1 MAHVTHSDADTIHAL
16 TVLEAPQVHD
26 EELPASMQ
34 LATFFFDFD
43 PFLCLAYS
51 DEMHTELRKIRPHA
65 SFFAQLDAFV
75 GQLPADEEV
84 DEDEDQ
90 DQEQVQVQE
99 EQKYRE
105 AEEQVHYLFFSPLP

>member
-1 MAHVTHSDADTIHAL
+1 
-16 TVLEAPQVHD
+16 
-26 EELPASMQ
+26 MQ

-84 DEDEDQ
+84 DEEVPEDEDE
-90 DQEQVQVQE
+90 DE
-99 EQKYRE
+99 EQGEDEETYRE
-105 AEEQVHYLFFSPLP
+105 AEEQVHYLFFFLLFLQHVLRSCCFCLLSFSCSI